1 MKKITSIEEL
11 RRFAE
16 SKNKDFSYKDLSG
29 LDLSKIE
36 PEFWE
41 GATFYY
47 TNLSNT
53 GIKFKPRKLAEES
66 IEGCNLE
73 GVDLSDSTD
82 QDWLF
87 IDIKNTNLRDTGL
100 RISLHYR
107 SGDLGT
113 VLLDENFGDLDPE
126 DFDGVNL
133 SFEMLEIN
141 PFIKITP
148 QKLSE
153 MIEKEIHDI
162 SVFITESKATTLLKK
177 CEERLEEYDDGTLT
191 SLYTRMCE
199 GWSTMDKLS
208 FFNQS
213 IIGKKFEKLDLSGI
227 PVELIGEFI
236 FKKCMFGEII
246 FDNPLNHLTDITIFN
261 RQNENE
267 FEKITFTKLNS
278 NAWRHITKYT
288 RIGRVTFKR
297 FIYLEIGKKCNARC
311 LFCRNK
317 SFSESK
323 KRDMDAIIANL
334 KKMEEDIDT
343 IFIGGGEPALYWNDV
358 IKIYRNIK
366 TNIVIVTN
374 GSLPVLERDYKER
387 MSIYISRHALS
398 DEENQKI
405 LNIISPNTR
414 ILSIQE
420 IKEMARVY
428 TVVLTPVCIKGG
440 LDTAEKICEYIE
452 EFLQGKIK
460 NIIISNLHS
469 DASLGEKKM
478 DYVDMCIDPK
488 IFDKVQQKL
497 LKQGFEE
504 KELICSTGGY
514 ILKRYQKENY
524 TVSFKIYLSKE
535 ELEKYWKNAFKRTFD
550 FTMTPS
556 GELYQDW
563 NRGSLVVLEDE
574 D

>member
-191 SLYTRMCE
+191 SLYTRTCE

>member
-1 MKKITSIEEL
+1 MEKITSIRKL
-11 RRFAE
+11 RRFAKRE
-16 SKNKDFSYKDLSG
+16 GKDFSYKDLSG

-126 DFDGVNL
+126 EFDGVNL

-162 SVFITESKATTLLKK
+162 SVFITESKATTHLKK

-227 PVELIGEFI
+227 PVEVIGEFS

-428 TVVLTPVCIKGG
+428 TVALTPVCIKGG
-440 LDTAEKICEYIE
+440 LDTAEKMQKYIE
-452 EFLQGKIK
+452 EFLQVDIK
-460 NIIISNLHS
+460 SIIFSNLHN
-469 DASLGEKKM
+469 DASLGAKEM
-478 DYVDMCIDPK
+478 EYEDLCIDIK
-488 IFDKVQQKL
+488 VFEKVQQEL
-497 LKQGFEE
+497 LKQNFVE
-504 KELICSTGGY
+504 KEPICSTGGY
-514 ILKRYQKENY
+514 ILKRYEKENY
-524 TVSFKIYLSKE
+524 SVSFKIYLSKE
-535 ELEKYWKNAFKRTFD
+535 ELKKYWERSMKRTFD
-550 FTMTPS
+550 FTMTPA

-563 NRGSLVVLEDE
+563 NRGSLVEL
-574 D
+574 